1 MNAPQ
6 QSPPTQLTA
15 GAPGSPAERLAR
27 EPEAFDF
34 FQAVR
39 LLEREAQLADA
50 SRCRQPVG
58 YDAAPAQEVVR
69 FRVVDSQRF
78 PAAAI
83 AALHRPA
90 DDAGPCPVDM
100 VITCLGLTGPM
111 GVLPGHY
118 SQLVIDTA
126 RNRQLALRDFLDLF
140 HHRLAS
146 LFYRA
151 WAKYRLPIVFERARG
166 KPDAHTDDP
175 YTACLFALVGLGQSP
190 LRNRLQFDDLAAIYF
205 GGTLAHRPPNAVS
218 LAALVG
224 EFLDAPVEVRQFAG
238 QWLTLQPAD
247 QTRMTSRELPRGQ
260 YAALGINTL
269 AGERVWGVE
278 SKFVLRVGPL
288 DYDTFRR
295 FMPEGD
301 LLRAVCQLVRVY
313 VGPAFDFA
321 VQPVLK
327 SAAVPASCL
336 GETADAPT
344 QLGWNSWLLS
354 RPPARDADA
363 AVFADE
369 GRPDRARTGQRRSDL

>member
-6 QSPPTQLTA
+6 QPPSSQVRS
-15 GAPGSPAERLAR
+15 GAPGSPADRLTR

-39 LLEREAQLADA
+39 LLEREALLADA
-50 SRCRQPVG
+50 AHRRQPVG
-58 YDAAPAQEVVR
+58 FDAAPAQEVVR

-83 AALHRPA
+83 AALHRSG
-90 DDAGPCPVDM
+90 DDAGARPVAM
-100 VITCLGLTGPM
+100 TITCLGLTGPM

-118 SQLVIDTA
+118 SQLVIDTV

-151 WAKYRLPIVFERARG
+151 WAKYRLPIVFEHARG
-166 KPDAHTDDP
+166 TAEAREEDP
-175 YTACLFALVGLGQSP
+175 YTACLFALVGLGQSR
-190 LRNRLQFDDLAAIYF
+190 LRDRLQFDDMTAIYF

-224 EFLDAPVEVRQFAG
+224 EFLDEPVEVRQFQG
-238 QWLTLQPAD
+238 QWLTLQSAD
-247 QTRMTSRELPRGQ
+247 QTRMASRERPRGQ
-260 YAALGINTL
+260 YAALGINAL
-269 AGERVWGVE
+269 AGQRVWGVE
-278 SKFVLRVGPL
+278 SMFVLRVGPL
-288 DYDTFRR
+288 GYETFRR

-301 LLRAVCQLVRVY
+301 LLRAVCQLVRLY

-321 VQPVLK
+321 LQPVLR
-327 SAAVPASCL
+327 AADVPASRL
-336 GETADAPT
+336 GETAAAPT
-344 QLGWNSWLLS
+344 RLGWNSWLLGQ
-354 RPPARDADA
+354 PAARDADS

-369 GRPDRARTGQRRSDL
+369 GRPDGTTKVRC